1 MAEPRTDEIP
11 KGNEVVGMWERE
23 GRREGTRAEV
33 RSTKIMPFILKKK
46 KRKEKKIIGAEIRQH
61 VAFPK
66 PSAEAP
72 AAIPAPGFPPCP
84 RGPTSA
90 AAPHRAGPPE
100 QPLPSA
106 LGHSTAPR
114 PFAQPQPWGPPPKP
128 KQSKAAVLSEE
139 SLEGVAVKVVS
150 LYFKVQR
157 DAGPEEL
164 KLYHFGDFETHSS
177 PPLSKV
183 ISVTK
188 TFISKVNFP

>member
-1 MAEPRTDEIP
+1 MGERGAEG
-11 KGNEVVGMWERE
+11 GNPSRGSQYKNNAFYFE
-23 GRREGTRAEV
+23 
-33 RSTKIMPFILKKK
+33 KKK